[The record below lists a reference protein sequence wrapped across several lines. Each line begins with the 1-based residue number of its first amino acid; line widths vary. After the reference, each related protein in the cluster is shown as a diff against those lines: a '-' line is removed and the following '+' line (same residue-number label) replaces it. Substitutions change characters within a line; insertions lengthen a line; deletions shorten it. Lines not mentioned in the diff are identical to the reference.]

1 MHDGNGFTMQG
12 QHLIRAVYLLV
23 GLWRS
28 FRKYPI
34 IVHFHRARRGRRQ
47 GDGGA
52 AVLHT
57 NYGMWLSG
65 RAICGESTNA
75 VSTTW
80 TLCLASA
87 DRPFIRLFQGADR
100 SNGL

>member
-34 IVHFHRARRGRRQ
+34 IVHFHRARRGRR
-47 GDGGA
+47 
-52 AVLHT
+52 T
-57 NYGMWLSG
+57 G
-65 RAICGESTNA
+65 RRRCSSFAHQLWHVAKWSRDMRGIDERGFHDMDA
-75 VSTTW
+75 VS
-80 TLCLASA
+80 
-87 DRPFIRLFQGADR
+87 R
-100 SNGL
+100 